1 MNNDM
6 LGDLPATGGRPRF
19 GLDPVAIE
27 PTCADCGAGQEE
39 LLTYYPADDEYA
51 CVPCSN
57 GQSEPQSLGSLGAS
71 RINMPEENLGVCPAD
86 EGDVVKIDVRIAG
99 TLIDTP
105 GRPPIRVTSISLSDV
120 QV

>member
-1 MNNDM
+1 MTQSRRDDM

-27 PTCADCGAGQEE
+27 PTCADCGAEE

-57 GQSEPQSLGSLGAS
+57 GQTEPKSLGAS
-71 RINMPEENLGVCPAD
+71 HINMPDDFLEKMRKHANSTD
-86 EGDVVKIDVRIAG
+86 
-99 TLIDTP
+99 
-105 GRPPIRVTSISLSDV
+105 
-120 QV
+120 